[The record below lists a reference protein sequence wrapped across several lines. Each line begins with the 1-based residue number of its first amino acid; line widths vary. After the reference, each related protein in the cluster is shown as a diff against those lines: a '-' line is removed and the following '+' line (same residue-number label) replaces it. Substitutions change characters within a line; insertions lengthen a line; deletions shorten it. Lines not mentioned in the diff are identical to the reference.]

1 MKIPVSSIFSLSL
14 NVADDLVTVFIIHI
28 VDFQLVARC
37 LCQYFETISSQLMN
51 FWKSCEKMFLFL
63 VLLKNY
69 LGGIFDTTYFT
80 LILLML
86 SCYVLLKTFFSFV
99 FILTVFTFKTNTLF
113 TGIFLVISSF
123 FNDFT
128 VFNWVITWLLNIFIT
143 VCFRWRISLLLQ
155 MLLPPSEVSFQWP
168 LIEF

>member
-51 FWKSCEKMFLFL
+51 FWKSCEKCSSFLYCSKITLEAFL
-63 VLLKNY
+63 
-69 LGGIFDTTYFT
+69 T
-80 LILLML
+80 LHISHWYSLCFLAM
-86 SCYVLLKTFFSFV
+86 CCFQIKKKYIYK
-99 FILTVFTFKTNTLF
+99 NTLF

-128 VFNWVITWLLNIFIT
+128 VFNWFFTWLLNKFIKG
-143 VCFRWRISLLLQ
+143 FLRWRISLL
-155 MLLPPSEVSFQWP
+155 F
-168 LIEF
+168 